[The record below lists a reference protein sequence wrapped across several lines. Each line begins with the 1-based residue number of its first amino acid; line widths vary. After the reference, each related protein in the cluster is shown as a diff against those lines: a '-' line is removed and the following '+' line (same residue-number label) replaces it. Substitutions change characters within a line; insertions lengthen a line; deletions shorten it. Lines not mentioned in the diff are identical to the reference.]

1 MKSIK
6 TANILLIAV
15 LVLAVVL
22 VATQLFGSEQINT
35 TGGVTKSIFGL
46 KYSGKDVPKIPEKTP
61 AA

>member
-22 VATQLFGSEQINT
+22 VATQFFGDEQINAS
-35 TGGVTKSIFGL
+35 GGLTKSVFGL
-46 KYSGKDVPKIPEKTP
+46 KYSGKDVPKLPENTP
-61 AA
+61 EA